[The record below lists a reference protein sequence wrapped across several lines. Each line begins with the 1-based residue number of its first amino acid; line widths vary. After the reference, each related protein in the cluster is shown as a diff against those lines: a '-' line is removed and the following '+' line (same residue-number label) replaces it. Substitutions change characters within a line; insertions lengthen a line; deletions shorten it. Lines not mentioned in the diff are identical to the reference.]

1 MNPCRISRVKASVY
15 CIDTRCTSGAV
26 AKQSGCWTVGTSSL
40 LVERYL
46 RLEQAGRAMARPSS
60 SPRPFG
66 SPLIYVRPPGPF
78 HHKCLPILLPRFTR
92 SSFLA
97 IDTPFSSPLH
107 RSSVARASCKPII
120 LLPVGFQHNFMPLQC
135 LSVYDASLGRCSSQR
150 TSSSVDRWSLR

>member
-1 MNPCRISRVKASVY
+1 MDPCRISRVKASVY

-46 RLEQAGRAMARPSS
+46 RLEQASRAMARPSS

-78 HHKCLPILLPRFTR
+78 HHKCLPIILPRFTR

-97 IDTPFSSPLH
+97 IDTPFSSPSH
-107 RSSVARASCKPII
+107 RSSVARASCICKPII
-120 LLPVGFQHNFMPLQC
+120 LLPVGFQRNFTPLQC
-135 LSVYDASLGRCSSQR
+135 LSS
-150 TSSSVDRWSLR
+150 